1 MKKSEL
7 LEEIRH
13 KRIEFKGPDDKPNGK
28 SLNVDYR
35 VKAMPYGKKR
45 RLMENAMNIQG
56 SVKRLQVISKEL
68 ENKSLSDV
76 QRERLEEEQ
85 KTLMQQISG
94 FNEPLVEYLAG
105 NERRQPAIVHWD
117 LMADDDT
124 MIPITREE
132 IEDLDEETISFIAWQ
147 LLSGADSGEAQGA
160 SSTSSEQSLPSEA
173 SGAPV

>member
-13 KRIEFKGPDDKPNGK
+13 KRIEFEGPDGKPNGK
-28 SLNVDYR
+28 TLDIDYR

-45 RLMENAMNIQG
+45 RLMENAVNIQG
-56 SVKRLQVISKEL
+56 SIKRLQAIGKAL
-68 ENKSLSDV
+68 ENKSLSEV
-76 QRERLEEEQ
+76 EQERFEEER
-85 KTLMQQISG
+85 KSIMQQIGG

-105 NERRQPAIVHWD
+105 NERRRPAIVSWD
-117 LMADDDT
+117 LLADDDS

-147 LLSGADSGEAQGA
+147 LLSGTDSGEAQG
-160 SSTSSEQSLPSEA
+160 TSSRPSSPSEA